1 MENLQKNRKS
11 EILSPFAINS
21 CGTPKGLTK
30 FVKSV
35 LNTLRGVV
43 SKMVPFMGGFLL
55 CKSHSHLN

>member
-1 MENLQKNRKS
+1 MESFPKNQNS

-21 CGTPKGLTK
+21 CGKPKGLMT

-43 SKMVPFMGGFLL
+43 SRMGSFLGGFYYVSLT
-55 CKSHSHLN
+55 K